1 MPSDSVAES
10 ISLVRYACNSMDS
23 QCKPAVHET
32 MSARFFDSPNDAG
45 SGLVGHLAFRVTADT
60 GSGLTRSEGSDNRL
74 SIYRNSFMPRRKL
87 DPLPSAAFNILL
99 ALAGEDLHGYAIMR
113 QVEQQTRGRVRLGPG
128 TLYGSL
134 QTLLEASLIEEI
146 ADASRQLFED
156 SSGAQEGKDR
166 RRYYR
171 LTPAG
176 LKVVRAEVESLA
188 QMLRIARAKRIL
200 RGADV

>member
-1 MPSDSVAES
+1 
-10 ISLVRYACNSMDS
+10 
-23 QCKPAVHET
+23 
-32 MSARFFDSPNDAG
+32 
-45 SGLVGHLAFRVTADT
+45 
-60 GSGLTRSEGSDNRL
+60 
-74 SIYRNSFMPRRKL
+74 MPRRKL

-113 QVEQQTRGRVRLGPG
+113 QVEQQTCGRVRLGPG

-134 QTLLEASLIEEI
+134 RTLLEASLIEE
-146 ADASRQLFED
+146 LED
-156 SSGAQEGKDR
+156 SSGPKDSAER

-176 LKVVRAEVESLA
+176 LKVIRAEVESLA
-188 QMLRIARAKRIL
+188 QTLRIARAKRIL

>member
-1 MPSDSVAES
+1 
-10 ISLVRYACNSMDS
+10 
-23 QCKPAVHET
+23 
-32 MSARFFDSPNDAG
+32 
-45 SGLVGHLAFRVTADT
+45 
-60 GSGLTRSEGSDNRL
+60 
-74 SIYRNSFMPRRKL
+74 MPRRKL

-113 QVEQQTRGRVRLGPG
+113 QVEQQTCGRVRLGPG

-134 QTLLEASLIEEI
+134 RTLLEASLIKEL
-146 ADASRQLFED
+146 DAASDSED
-156 SSGAQEGKDR
+156 TAER

-176 LKVVRAEVESLA
+176 LKLVRSEVEALA
-188 QMLRIARAKRIL
+188 QTLRIARAKRIL